1 MLGPGGELAAAGAY
15 FRPPVATPA
24 AGLKP
29 GDHNYRAYVGM
40 AEHYDLLSSLQ
51 FSLLSLLGLR
61 DFHYLLDVGC
71 GSLRGGRLP
80 SFCRSP
86 QRGKR
91 HQ

>member
-1 MLGPGGELAAAGAY
+1 MLGPGGDAAAGAHSAP
-15 FRPPVATPA
+15 RSLTPA

-29 GDHNYRAYVGM
+29 GDHNYRAYVGK

-51 FSLLSLLGLR
+51 FSLLSVVGLR